1 VLSSTHIPLEPPALP
16 KAKTDDAKMNDPGL
30 HEPIADGAKAV
41 ESKYNDFQSSESG
54 SMNEEEEEKSFLL
67 PARWWYASTAFPLLA
82 GTFGPMAN
90 TFSVC
95 ALVQYWRVE
104 IPPGGTEEHG
114 IDIKDPKW

>member
-1 VLSSTHIPLEPPALP
+1 
-16 KAKTDDAKMNDPGL
+16 MNDPGL
-30 HEPIADGAKAV
+30 HEPIASHAN
-41 ESKYNDFQSSESG
+41 EIENKYEDVDADNMD
-54 SMNEEEEEKSFLL
+54 EEEEVKSYLL

-104 IPPGGTEEHG
+104 IPPGGTEAHG
-114 IDIKDPKW
+114 IDIKDPKWFGRGDQVTK